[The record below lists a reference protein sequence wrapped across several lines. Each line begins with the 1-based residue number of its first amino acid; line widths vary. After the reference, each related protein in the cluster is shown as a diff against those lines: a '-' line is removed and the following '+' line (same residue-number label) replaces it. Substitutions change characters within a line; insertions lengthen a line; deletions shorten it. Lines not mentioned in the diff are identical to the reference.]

1 MKRFCE
7 ELNIEIDC
15 PPEQLPLVVA
25 ALGNSLRLDL
35 SGARISINNVEL
47 PHISQVAAPSL
58 TDLRILHPT
67 IENERKLVHAR

>member
-7 ELNIEIDC
+7 ELNIAIDC

-35 SGARISINNVEL
+35 SGARITINNVDV
-47 PHISQVAAPSL
+47 PQISQAALPSL
-58 TDLRILHPT
+58 SDLRVHQPAIR
-67 IENERKLVHAR
+67 NERNLVHAR